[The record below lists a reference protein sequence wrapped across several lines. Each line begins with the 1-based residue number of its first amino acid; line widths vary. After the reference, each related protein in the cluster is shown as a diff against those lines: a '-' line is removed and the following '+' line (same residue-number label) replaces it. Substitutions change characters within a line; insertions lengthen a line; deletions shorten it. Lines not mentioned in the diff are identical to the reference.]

1 MHWGDRQVTTTTESS
16 APKKREMESL
26 KESLNPK
33 GQGWKFLYEV
43 SRPGNSPPW
52 LLSLPPGLLVSPSK
66 LLVFPSKLVATPRS
80 SFLFHKGSTL

>member
-43 SRPGNSPPW
+43 SRPGNNSH
-52 LLSLPPGLLVSPSK
+52 
-66 LLVFPSKLVATPRS
+66 
-80 SFLFHKGSTL
+80 SFTLWALGSAF